1 MLVTYKSTR
10 VLYFAFHNNDEWGRV
25 IIQNQ
30 NAPYGNRVVVV
41 VVVVVVVRS
50 AKRRRTAEHSSETTG
65 LVVRISDLR
74 FEAVEQS
81 LQSRPLSP

>member
-10 VLYFAFHNNDEWGRV
+10 VLYSAFHNNDEWGRV

-30 NAPYGNRVVVV
+30 NAPYGNRV

>member
-10 VLYFAFHNNDEWGRV
+10 VLYSAFHNNDEWGRV

-30 NAPYGNRVVVV
+30 NAPYGNRVV

-81 LQSRPLSP
+81 LQSRPLAP

>member
-10 VLYFAFHNNDEWGRV
+10 VLYSAFHNNDEWGRV

-30 NAPYGNRVVVV
+30 NAPYDNR